1 MRSLGWFL
9 LFADAFE
16 DKLTCFARLNSKQFG
31 KPIAS
36 FQLIQK
42 KLADASME
50 ATRASLRSLV
60 EAIS

>member
-1 MRSLGWFL
+1 MLCSGRSLL
-9 LFADAFE
+9 LEALFSLRIRTDYHFPA
-16 DKLTCFARLNSKQFG
+16 NSKQFG

-50 ATRASLRSLV
+50 ASRESFLSPLD
-60 EAIS
+60 

>member
-1 MRSLGWFL
+1 MLFSGKLQPLYATYSGL
-9 LFADAFE
+9 L
-16 DKLTCFARLNSKQFG
+16 LIIVPPHSKQFG

-50 ATRASLRSLV
+50 ASREMLAF
-60 EAIS
+60 AD